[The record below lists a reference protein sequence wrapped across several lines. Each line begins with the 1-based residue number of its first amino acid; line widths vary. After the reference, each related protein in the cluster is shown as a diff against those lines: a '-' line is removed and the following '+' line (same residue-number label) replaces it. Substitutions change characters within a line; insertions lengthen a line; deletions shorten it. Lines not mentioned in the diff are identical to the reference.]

1 MYQVSPV
8 LTLVEKYT
16 TRRLANMFGFNGPH
30 AGGIAQPGGSAGNS
44 SSIVIAR
51 NTLYPDTKT
60 QGLQGYRFVLF
71 TSAHG
76 HYSLEKAAQMYGF
89 GSDSIIPVPVDS
101 EGKMIPEKL
110 ERLVTETKAEGKTPF
125 YVNATA
131 GTTVMGSFDPFHAIA
146 DICEK
151 YGLWMHVDGSWG
163 GSIVFNK
170 EISRG
175 RLDGVERANS
185 VVMCAHKML
194 GVPVTASYLVGKD
207 IRQFWKAL
215 TLPAG

>member
-8 LTLVEKYT
+8 LTLIEKYT
-16 TRRLANMFGFNGPH
+16 GRRLANLFGFNGPH
-30 AGGIAQPGGSAGNS
+30 AGGISQSGGSAGNA

-60 QGLQGYRFVLF
+60 QGLGGYRFTLF

-76 HYSLEKAAQMYGF
+76 HYSLEKAAQIFGF
-89 GSDSIIPVPVDS
+89 GSDSIISVPIDG
-101 EGKMIPEKL
+101 EGRMIPSELNRLIEESKL
-110 ERLVTETKAEGKTPF
+110 KGETPF

-131 GTTVMGSFDPFHAIA
+131 GTTVLGSFDPFNDIA
-146 DICEK
+146 DICERHA
-151 YGLWMHVDGSWG
+151 LWMHVDGSWG
-163 GSIVFNK
+163 GCVAFNQDLSK
-170 EISRG
+170 E
-175 RLDGVERANS
+175 RLDGVARANS

-194 GVPVTASYLVGKD
+194 GVPVSCSFLVGKD